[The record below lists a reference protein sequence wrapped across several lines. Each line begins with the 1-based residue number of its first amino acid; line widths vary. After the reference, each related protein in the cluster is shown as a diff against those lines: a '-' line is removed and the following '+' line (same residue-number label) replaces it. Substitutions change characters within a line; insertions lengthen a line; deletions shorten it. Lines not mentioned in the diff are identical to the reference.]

1 MNGDPI
7 LALQSLG
14 YTEREASFLYLVANH
29 SGYFLRRQFD
39 YFIDR
44 NKGAIA
50 QNFLEKG
57 RAAGHLEVIDYGESR
72 HVYHL
77 FAKQIYRLFGNAES
91 QNRRRKGDG
100 LIRARLIA
108 LDYVLEHDRDHYLET
123 IEDRIHFFGDVR
135 RISPQLFSDRHG
147 KIFSSLASY
156 PISLVDRT
164 RPMTSLVRFLFAD
177 EALLSTAK
185 FHRFLSGAERL
196 LRALETFELVYASN
210 SAHNFAEAESAFQNR
225 FAVTSPAK
233 QGYLDTD
240 WQSGHLHEDPK
251 GSHPFHARFTTLL
264 LHANYPKIR
273 RSESRS
279 LGIVRPT
286 GPGISK
292 KTTTKSTVG
301 GSGGSY
307 AG

>member
-1 MNGDPI
+1 MTVDLI

-91 QNRRRKGDG
+91 QNRRIKGDG

-177 EALLSTAK
+177 EALLSAAK
-185 FHRFLSGAERL
+185 FHRFLSVTEPL

-210 SAHNFAEAESAFQNR
+210 SAHNFVEAESAFRHR

-233 QGYLDTD
+233 QGHLDPD
-240 WQSGHLHEDPK
+240 WQSEHSQEDAK
-251 GSHPFHARFTTLL
+251 GSQPLHARFTTLL
-264 LHANYPKIR
+264 LHSNYPKIR
-273 RSESRS
+273 RSE
-279 LGIVRPT
+279 
-286 GPGISK
+286 
-292 KTTTKSTVG
+292 
-301 GSGGSY
+301 
-307 AG
+307 